1 MPDHYFNV
9 PGALDASAPI
19 GPCWYCTWWGGVAPG
34 GVNGLCARP
43 KHMPVTGRPEQGCAY
58 WEREPGV
65 DDIAWQPMLDVP
77 PLKPR
82 A

>member
-1 MPDHYFNV
+1 MPYQHFN
-9 PGALDASAPI
+9 APTLAERHR
-19 GPCWYCTWWGGVAPG
+19 PVLVLPHWWGGIARRRQRA
-34 GVNGLCARP
+34 LCARP
-43 KHMPVTGRPEQGCAY
+43 GTTRHRPARGRLRY

-65 DDIAWQPMLDVP
+65 DDIAWQPMLDVA